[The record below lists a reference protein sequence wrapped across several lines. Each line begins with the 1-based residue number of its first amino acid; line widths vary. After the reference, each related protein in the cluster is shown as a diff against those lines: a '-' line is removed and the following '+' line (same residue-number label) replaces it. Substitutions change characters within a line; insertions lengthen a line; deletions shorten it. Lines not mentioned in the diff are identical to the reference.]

1 MALENIIEINVEKY
15 GLNKILYIKKND
27 VRTRV
32 FTMQGKSE

>member
-1 MALENIIEINVEKY
+1 MALENILEINVEKY
-15 GLNKILYIKKND
+15 GLNKILYKKNH